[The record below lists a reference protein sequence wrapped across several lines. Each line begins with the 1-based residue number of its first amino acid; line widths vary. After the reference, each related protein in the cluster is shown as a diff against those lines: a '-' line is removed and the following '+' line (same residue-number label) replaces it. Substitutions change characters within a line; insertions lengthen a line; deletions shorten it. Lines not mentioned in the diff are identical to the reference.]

1 MSELFNASGAYD
13 PTPAK
18 AIHNTLPKPQPG
30 EVWELDN
37 GMKAIVINKA
47 KHGVLLTLCYDKP
60 INEQVPIVCRDNVF
74 YAYQDAM
81 SCYPV
86 SKFVKLI
93 DLCDHDQFVEFG
105 RTLRRSVF
113 GEFEEPTVTKTI
125 HITNYDM
132 DSIIG
137 YYSLN
142 HNLACAVEAIL
153 EDGNLKKAID
163 RLQREINKYGG

>member
-1 MSELFNASGAYD
+1 MSDLFNASGAYD

-30 EVWELDN
+30 EVWARDN
-37 GMKAIVINKA
+37 GDKVFVI
-47 KHGVLLTLCYDKP
+47 GVTRNTVNFVLCFDTQR
-60 INEQVPIVCRDNVF
+60 NEQIPFVCKDNVF
-74 YAYQDAM
+74 YAYPDRL
-81 SCYPV
+81 SCCAI
-86 SKFVKLI
+86 SSISHRI
-93 DLCDHDQFVEFG
+93 DVCDHDQFLESVRTIRKNIFG
-105 RTLRRSVF
+105 WM
-113 GEFEEPTVTKTI
+113 EEPVQTKTI
-125 HITNYDM
+125 HVTHYDM

>member
-1 MSELFNASGAYD
+1 MSEDFNASGAYD
-13 PTPAK
+13 PTAGK
-18 AIHNTLPKPQPG
+18 AVRSSMPKPMPG

-93 DLCDHDQFVEFG
+93 DLCDHEQFVEFG
-105 RTLRRSVF
+105 RTLRCSVF
-113 GEFEEPTVTKTI
+113 GEFEEPAVTKTI
-125 HITNYDM
+125 HITHYDM
-132 DSIIG
+132 DSLIE

-142 HNLACAVEAIL
+142 HNTACAVEDIL
-153 EDGNLKKAID
+153 EHQCFKSAID
-163 RLQREINKYGG
+163 RLQREINRTGG